1 VIKILSAR
9 LLFTFSHFTV
19 NSLFKILLFFSIWSS
34 HFFFCAI
41 ASFFDQIEG
50 QLDKICWL
58 RTKLKDRDQS
68 RKDVINRWW
77 FQSSHKSL
85 QTIHIRSL
93 NVFSIR
99 FWYKNLFL
107 LFLSSWFE
115 RRARKRGRHIFA
127 PERENWCWHQFWS
140 SK

>member
-1 VIKILSAR
+1 VIKILSTR
-9 LLFTFSHFTV
+9 SLFTFSHFTV
-19 NSLFKILLFFSIWSS
+19 NSLFKILLFFNLVLT
-34 HFFFCAI
+34 FFFCAI

-50 QLDKICWL
+50 QLDQICWL

-93 NVFSIR
+93 NVFSIQ

-127 PERENWCWHQFWS
+127 PERENWCWHQFRS